1 MILDLTNDDADEI
14 VLNYGQNGHV
24 INLENE
30 RDSSSDDHLDPFGFY
45 GYGRLRRAAYDQ
57 FDFFSG
63 KCRVSPFTVLKSYK
77 KKLNELEENLD
88 AKEDVKKQYHRMT
101 CEDLKNELIAMGLP
115 KSGNKPDLLQRIQ
128 DHMGKTEKTE
138 DDSLDKLI
146 LAHGTKIAHLVF
158 FLKALLRNPAQK
170 VILFSQ
176 YEEFLRDVGEVLNT
190 KHIPN
195 RFLQGNVFTKTN
207 CITSFKEKESVRVL
221 MLSLKNAA
229 SGTNLIEATHI
240 IFLDAVSGTKLEAQ
254 AIEAQAIGRAL
265 RQGQTN
271 MINVV
276 RFVIRDSLEF
286 DFYVRNTED
295 SQREVELIDVVDKD
309 YNELLDNLYA
319 KKAKDQIEEANV
331 TAVEEE
337 NGDNED
343 GANEDGES
351 DEEEDDEM

>member
-1 MILDLTNDDADEI
+1 MMVDLTNDDDEI
-14 VLNYGQNGHV
+14 VINLGQNGHV

-30 RDSSSDDHLDPFGFY
+30 SDSSSDSDPFGFY
-45 GYGRLRRAAYDQ
+45 GYGRFRRAAYEQ

-63 KCRVSPFTVLKSYK
+63 KCRINPCAVLKIYK
-77 KKLNELEENLD
+77 KQLNELEENLD
-88 AKEDVKKQYHRMT
+88 ANEDLKKQYHRMT

-115 KSGNKPDLLQRIQ
+115 KSGNKPQLLQRIQ
-128 DHMGKTEKTE
+128 DHMAKTEKTE

-176 YEEFLRDVGEVLNT
+176 YEDFLRDVGEVLNT

-286 DFYVRNTED
+286 NFYARNTED
-295 SQREVELIDVVDKD
+295 TQREVELIDAVDKD

-319 KKAKDQIEEANV
+319 KKAKDQVEEMKKSVEEADEDN
-331 TAVEEE
+331 ED
-337 NGDNED
+337 GDNED
-343 GANEDGES
+343 EDE
-351 DEEEDDEM
+351 DEEEEDEM